1 MKLLLRMCG
10 VDKFPDT
17 TLIIVVHE
25 ATYQGTI
32 AASRVRLTAGDHQA
46 MTDVDARGRFQHPI
60 SMLVEQGT
68 QKILVDLTDAGGT
81 SVLASLSLDVMTD
94 IGIQRKFGFREQVFQ
109 MKQKN
114 KAVVNPRVKLTVR
127 DDYLSGDEE
136 ALFGTISLATW
147 ENQVMFEETVAK
159 NMEEDQALNKQVVL
173 SSEAI
178 MTSSRPTHQEQMSE
192 ITVLCASLRGPLEL
206 HGPWDRK
213 RVCFV
218 AAMGPPDHR
227 KHCICIW
234 QDYQAYDVRRKPQEE
249 IDLLKILS
257 VQPDPAKSE
266 VFFIIYMPKRN
277 EKRRL
282 AFERVDRSRD
292 LWVELLSVLVDKVRV
307 LKDAQRSSMGRHGA
321 ILGGTQSAPVGGD
334 ARLVDPFA
342 SQQTSTSADTE
353 ALVGRVQTTAN

>member
-1 MKLLLRMCG
+1 MKWILRTVG

-25 ATYQGTI
+25 ASYQGTV
-32 AASRVRLTAGDHQA
+32 AASRIRLTAGDHQA
-46 MTDVDARGRFQHPI
+46 MTDADVRGRFQHPI

-68 QKILVDLTDAGGT
+68 QKVLVDLTDAGGT
-81 SVLASLSLDVMTD
+81 SVLASVSLDVMTD

-114 KAVVNPRVKLTVR
+114 KAVANPRVKLTIR
-127 DDYLSGDEE
+127 DDNLGDEE
-136 ALFGTISLATW
+136 ALFGNISLQTW
-147 ENQVMFEETVAK
+147 ENQVMFQETVAK
-159 NMEEDQALNKQVVL
+159 NAAEDATLNKQIV
-173 SSEAI
+173 SQNQAI
-178 MTSSRPTHQEQMSE
+178 DGSSRPTHHEQVAE
-192 ITVLCASLRGPLEL
+192 ITVLSASLRGPLEL

-213 RVCFV
+213 RACYV
-218 AAMGPPDHR
+218 AVLGPPEHR
-227 KHCICIW
+227 KHSICIW

-257 VQPDPAKSE
+257 VQPDPAKPE

-292 LWVELLSVLVDKVRV
+292 LWVELLSVLVDKVRKV
-307 LKDAQRSSMGRHGA
+307 KDTQRIQMGRTVAAMTGGGSSFDA
-321 ILGGTQSAPVGGD
+321 FNSQATSSALSSPGLGRAN
-334 ARLVDPFA
+334 
-342 SQQTSTSADTE
+342 
-353 ALVGRVQTTAN
+353 TTFD